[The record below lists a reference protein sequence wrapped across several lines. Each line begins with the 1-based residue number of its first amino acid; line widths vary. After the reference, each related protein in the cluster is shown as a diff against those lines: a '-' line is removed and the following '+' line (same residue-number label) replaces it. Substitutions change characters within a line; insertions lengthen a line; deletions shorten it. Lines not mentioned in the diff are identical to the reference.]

1 MALLVFVDD
10 GSCKIPTSDGE
21 AKRRWYGYAG
31 LAIQDVHLP
40 TLDQKFENLKTI
52 YGFPTRFPT
61 SSNTSSLDAYREAKY
76 NPTKQQWMH
85 SNLIDDRRRS
95 FFEESIKIIHDLS
108 GTFLFSYYDESCD
121 SCGETTAKS
130 RSLENLY
137 ERINAV
143 AVDQNSSIGIVVCDI
158 EGSQAQVQ
166 QLITKAT
173 GIARLGSWFQR
184 DMKTNLYLVLLT
196 ADSNVHAGLQ
206 IIDIALGSLTKMLH
220 GESKYAPPIWDAVS
234 KISFSRG
241 GTVKGWGVK
250 LRSKDAPYIYGRL
263 KIK

>member
-10 GSCKIPTSDGE
+10 STCKIPTVNGA

-40 TLDQKFENLKTI
+40 ALDRKFEDLKTI
-52 YGFPTRFPT
+52 YGFPTRLSS
-61 SSNTSSLDAYREAKY
+61 SSNPPSLDAYREAKY

-95 FFEESIKIIHDLS
+95 FFEESIKIISNLS
-108 GTFLFSYYDESCD
+108 GLFLFSYYDESCD
-121 SCGETTAKS
+121 SCGEAIAKS
-130 RSLENLY
+130 RALENLY

-143 AVDQNSSIGIVVCDI
+143 AIDQNSSIGIVVCDI
-158 EGSQAQVQ
+158 EGSQSQVH

-173 GIARLGSWFQR
+173 GIARFGSWFQR
-184 DMKTNLYLVLLT
+184 DMKTNLYPVLLT

-220 GESKYAPPIWDAVS
+220 NEPKYAPPIWDAAS
-234 KISFSRG
+234 KISFERG
-241 GTVKGWGVK
+241 GIVKGWGVK
-250 LRSKDAPYIYGRL
+250 LRSKDATQMYTRL
-263 KIK
+263 GIK